1 MNIDKQLFSY
11 NDIRR
16 IDTDVVIICDK
27 MKYKYVLEV
36 KLLNKLILIDGN
48 SLSFR
53 AFYALPLLQN
63 KAGIHTN
70 AVYGF
75 AMLLEKIIKEE
86 QPTHFLVAF
95 DAGKTTFRHDTY
107 GEYKGGRQTTP
118 PELSEQFPYVRQL
131 LDAYQIK
138 RYELDNYEADDII
151 GTLSKAANDEQF
163 QTIIVTGDRDL
174 TQLAT
179 EDVTIYYTKK
189 GVTDVDHYTPQ
200 FISEKYDGLVPEQI
214 IDMKGLMGDTS
225 DNIPGVAGVGEKTAI
240 KLLKQFTTVE
250 NVYEHLDEVSGK
262 KLKEKLENSKD
273 DALMSKK
280 LATINCESPIEVS
293 LKDTKLPE
301 NPDISEKIELFK
313 KLEFKQLLDQI
324 DINGDNTTTEEKEMN
339 VTTDFTNIDFTD
351 LKSAIVHFELDGSN
365 YLKDDILKFAL
376 YDGIHHVVIDAQD
389 IHKYEQLIE
398 WLENEQTEKIVY
410 DAKKSYVVAHRLD
423 INIKN
428 IEFDIMLA
436 SYIIDPSRNIDDVHS
451 VVTNFGQHF
460 VQQSVAV
467 YGKGKKRQVPEDEI
481 LNHYIA
487 TIIEAISE
495 SQSIMKDYLEEYNQ
509 TDLLYDLELPLARI
523 LSQMEEIGIYTDAK
537 DLQEMEKEIQS
548 KLDVLV
554 DNIYQSAGASFN
566 INSPKQLGVVL
577 FETLELP
584 VIKKTKTGYST
595 AVDVLEQLQGEHP
608 IIEYILEYRQ
618 LAKLQSTYV
627 EGLQKVISKDN
638 RIHTR
643 FNQTLAQTGRL
654 SSIDP
659 NLQNIPIRLEE
670 GRKIRKAFKST
681 DENNVIFSADYSQ
694 IELRVLAHIT
704 QDESMK
710 QAFINDEDIHTAT
723 AMKVFE
729 VPANEVDSV
738 MRRQAKAVNFGI
750 VYGIS
755 DYGLSQS
762 LGITRKQAKK
772 FIDDYL
778 NSFPGVKQYMEDV
791 VKDCKAQGY
800 VETLLHRRRYIP
812 DITSRNF
819 NLRGFAERTAMNTP
833 IQGSAADIIKLAMVN
848 FANEVKHTEFH
859 AKLLLQVHDEL
870 IFEIPKEEVEAFGE
884 FIEDIMDNALKLD
897 VPLKIESSYG
907 QTWYDAK

>member
-1 MNIDKQLFSY
+1 M
-11 NDIRR
+11 
-16 IDTDVVIICDK
+16 
-27 MKYKYVLEV
+27 
-36 KLLNKLILIDGN
+36 NKLVLIDGN

-75 AMLLEKIIKEE
+75 AMFLEKIIKEE

-95 DAGKTTFRHDTY
+95 DAGKTTFRHDKY
-107 GEYKGGRQTTP
+107 SEYKGGRQKTP

-138 RYELDNYEADDII
+138 RYELENYEADDII
-151 GTLSKAANDEQF
+151 GTLSKEANHAKFE
-163 QTIIVTGDRDL
+163 TIIVTGDRDL

-179 EDVTIYYTKK
+179 DDVTIYYTKK
-189 GVTDVDHYTPQ
+189 GVTEVDHYTPE
-200 FISEKYDGLVPEQI
+200 FIAEKYDGLVPNQI
-214 IDMKGLMGDTS
+214 IDMKGLMGDAS

-240 KLLKQFTTVE
+240 KLLKQFSTVE
-250 NVYEHLDEVSGK
+250 NVYEHIEEVSGK
-262 KLKEKLENSKD
+262 KLKEKLENSKA
-273 DALMSKK
+273 DALMSKE
-280 LATINCESPIEVS
+280 LATINCDSPLEVA
-293 LKDTKLPE
+293 LEDTKLPE
-301 NPDISEKIELFK
+301 NPDLTAKIDIFK

-324 DINGDNTTTEEKEMN
+324 DVDGSNSSTEKMEIAISS
-339 VTTDFTNIDFTD
+339 DFTHVDFND
-351 LKSAIVHFELDGSN
+351 LTEATIHFELNGSN
-365 YLKDDILKFAL
+365 YLKDEILKFAL
-376 YDGIHHVVIDAQD
+376 YDGSHHIVIDAKK
-389 IHKYEQLIE
+389 IHDYPELIN
-398 WLENEQTEKIVY
+398 WLESSITEKNVY
-410 DAKKSYVVAHRLD
+410 DAKKSYIVAHRLD
-423 INIKN
+423 IAIKH
-428 IEFDIMLA
+428 IVFDAMLA
-436 SYIIDPSRNIDDVHS
+436 SYIIDPSRTIDDVNS
-451 VVTNFGQHF
+451 VVTNYGQYY
-460 VQQSVAV
+460 VKESVEV
-467 YGKGKKRQVPEDEI
+467 YGKGKKRHVPEDDV
-481 LNHYIA
+481 LNHHVA
-487 TIIEAISE
+487 TIIEAINKAKPKMQ
-495 SQSIMKDYLEEYNQ
+495 SQLKEYNQ
-509 TDLLYDLELPLARI
+509 TNLLDDLELPLARI
-523 LSQMEEIGIYTDAK
+523 LSKMEETGIYTVAS
-537 DLQEMEKEIQS
+537 DLQEMEKEIQL
-548 KLDVLV
+548 KLDVLI
-554 DNIYQSAGASFN
+554 DNIYEAAGEPFN
-566 INSPKQLGVVL
+566 VNSPKQLGVVL

-595 AVDVLEQLQGEHP
+595 AVDVLEQLQGQHP
-608 IIEYILEYRQ
+608 IIDYILEYRT
-618 LAKLQSTYV
+618 LSKLQSTYV
-627 EGLQKVISKDN
+627 EGLQKVISEDN

-659 NLQNIPIRLEE
+659 NLQNIPVRLEE
-670 GRKIRKAFKST
+670 GRRIRKAFKSS
-681 DENNVIFSADYSQ
+681 DKNNVIFSADYSQ

-723 AMKVFE
+723 AMKVFD
-729 VPANEVDSV
+729 VQPDEVDSI

-762 LGITRKQAKK
+762 LGITRKQAKQ

-778 NSFPGVKQYMEDV
+778 DSFPGVKQYMEDI

-848 FANEVKHTEFH
+848 FANEVKHTNFH
-859 AKLLLQVHDEL
+859 AQLLLQVHDEL
-870 IFEIPKEEVEAFGE
+870 IFELPKEEVETFGE
-884 FIEDIMDNALKLD
+884 FIENIMDNALELD
-897 VPLKIESSYG
+897 VPLKVESSYG
-907 QTWYDAK
+907 ETWYDAK